1 MKKTYK
7 VIVNI
12 LKKLNLNF
20 IIRALNNTRH
30 LYWYIRFIKYFRKAE
45 NDIDFKKVHNS
56 KNIWI
61 FWWQGTEKMP
71 EIVKACYYSAIRHSN
86 GHRVIL
92 VTKDNYKNYT
102 NISEN
107 IISSLKQKE
116 ISLTAFSDVM
126 RFNLLK
132 NNGGLWMDATIYVR
146 DDLEDS
152 YFKDIFTV
160 GIDDR
165 KYREHVNGAYSG
177 FLFGGCNNPVIGFMD
192 KFYEVYFKK
201 NNHIKYYFTIDLALN
216 YCYKNNIGLF
226 RNFVDHY
233 SFNSDPKLHNMQD
246 VLNEK
251 YSDETFHE
259 VSNRFSKLTY
269 KMDFNIHEDTFYKRL
284 INKEKPFV

>member
-1 MKKTYK
+1 MKKIYNSFIK
-7 VIVNI
+7 LLKIFRLNI
-12 LKKLNLNF
+12 FVRSLND
-20 IIRALNNTRH
+20 IRH
-30 LYWYIRFIKYFRKAE
+30 LYWHLRFLKYFKEAE
-45 NDIDFKKVHNS
+45 TNTKSNYIKNS

-61 FWWQGTEKMP
+61 FWWQGSENMP
-71 EIVKACYYSAIRHSN
+71 EIIKACYASAVKHAN
-86 GHRVIL
+86 GHKVVL

-107 IISSLKQKE
+107 IISRLKQKE

-132 NNGGLWMDATIYVR
+132 NNGGLWMDATMYVR
-146 DDLEDS
+146 DELKDE

-165 KYREHVNGAYSG
+165 KYHESVNGAFSI
-177 FLFGGCNNPVIGFMD
+177 FLFGGCNNIVIDFMNN
-192 KFYEVYFKK
+192 FYEIYFR
-201 NNHIKYYFTIDLALN
+201 NNDYIKYYFTTDVALN
-216 YCYKNNIGLF
+216 YCYKNNIGSF
-226 RNFVDHY
+226 KDFVDND
-233 SFNSDPKLHNMQD
+233 SFNSDPNIHNMQN

-251 YSDETFHE
+251 YRDETFQR

-269 KMDFNIHEDTFYKRL
+269 KMDFNDHEDTFYKRL